1 MAGNIQGFIKELA
14 FEEALTN
21 HLLKYG
27 WNEVIKNPTEEELVE
42 NWANIIYDNNREI
55 DKLGNYPLTASEMQQ
70 VMDTVNMKSSPY
82 EMNRF
87 INGKEVC
94 IKRDNEADTNN
105 FGKEVYLKI
114 FDPMEISSGQ
124 SRYQIVR
131 QPKFKSADAM
141 LGDRHGDVMLLIN
154 GMPVIHIELKR
165 SKIDV
170 SQACFQIKRYV
181 HEGVFQSGIFSMVQI
196 YVAMTPEKT
205 LYFANPGTED
215 RFQKQFYFHWADY
228 NNNEIHDWKQ
238 VASNLLSIPMAHQM
252 VGFYTIADDKDKTLK
267 VLRSYQYF
275 AVSKISDVVHN
286 TNWDDH
292 LHRGGYVWHTTGSG
306 KTMTSFK
313 SAQLIATSGDADKV
327 VFLLDRIELA
337 LQSLDEFRGFAG
349 EGDEIQD
356 TADTSVLLAKLKST
370 DNDDRLIVTS
380 IQKMSNIKEGAPA
393 SGGGTI
399 TRELI
404 EKIGKKRLVF
414 IIDECHRSVF
424 GDMLISI
431 KHTFPRALLF
441 GFTGTPVFEE
451 NAKHEITTETLFG
464 DTLHKYTIAS
474 GIPDGNVLGFDPY
487 MVKTY
492 DDDEL
497 RELVAFHQIDL
508 KLIERNPGQPTKK
521 RTTEQYLKL
530 ISEDEELRKIYDR
543 FVNKLK
549 MQETYTEDGKPM
561 KGIEAYLPRDIY
573 ECDKHH
579 IAVANDIVKSRE
591 KLSKNGKFHA
601 MLATKN
607 IPEAIA
613 YYQLFKQYHPS
624 LNVVAVFDSNI
635 DNSDGGIVR
644 EDAIK
649 EMLTDYNAK
658 YGTNYQ
664 LANYAK
670 YKKDVAKRLAHKKP
684 YICIEN
690 DHSQQIDLLIVVT
703 QMLTGY
709 DSKWIN
715 TLYVDKVMKY
725 VDIIQAFSRTNRL
738 FGPDKPFGTIKYYT
752 KPYTMEQNINDALEV
767 YVDRPL
773 GVFVDKLEK
782 NLSNINQ
789 RFLTIRDIFHSHKI
803 MHFEKL
809 PDSRESRNMFAKC
822 FSEMTHLL
830 EAAKLQGFVWEKS
843 EYEFQHGNTYTK
855 VKMELDEQTY
865 LILLQRYREL
875 FEGGGEGG
883 DPKEAWEYTIDT
895 YITETGTGTIN
906 ADYINSKFQKFIKN
920 LYTEGAGSEIT
931 KAAFEELCKTFATL
945 SQKDQRTA
953 LIILHDIQSGDLH
966 LEQGKTI
973 NDYIAEYQIS
983 ELKKQIMNLSEA
995 TGVNASQLIN
1005 IMSSDVNEQN
1015 LNEFNRFENL
1025 KLTLDLQKTRD
1036 FLVRI
1041 TGSVCPPFLVMPKA
1055 DQILRK
1061 FILDSAAREH
1071 ILLAWLHDD
1080 VTLENAATPLAD
1092 EETDKPTEE
1101 NTEDAT
1107 EEPTPNNDKIRCC
1120 IKDILENTL
1129 AGVARHMRPQEEVI
1143 DSVFYV
1149 LGKESL
1155 ESLDSVGLF
1164 ISRAFSNLFAKKP
1177 TIVDKHVAFNLL
1189 VTKFEAYLKKL
1200 YYLMENKEV
1209 GPYHEGEP
1217 VTWKD
1222 VIHAIRPLWS
1232 LKYHGK
1238 AEYQTLY
1245 QYLMMVKEWRNKEA
1259 HISPTASEQ
1268 EIDTAINIIITMYF
1282 YATGSCITEL
1292 ESKVHNVGEE
1302 KGAKPVAPHS
1312 YSRYV
1317 FDNENATGQDDGFD
1331 GYGNEVMMAAERLS
1345 VNDLNEAT
1353 RWEILKKSIT
1363 KLINYSYSRKNA
1375 VFTKLR
1381 HWEAIYRIAVD
1392 YGFAID
1398 GDYDYFKKKIDEME
1412 LRNLPYRLSSHFL
1425 ASNNVGVYAKDIK
1438 EWTDE
1443 GLEGRKLAE
1452 YEDIK
1457 KCADVFEVIVENM
1470 IKESKSN

>member
-1 MAGNIQGFIKELA
+1 MSNNIQGFIKELA

-21 HLLKYG
+21 HLLKHG
-27 WNEVIKNPTEEELVE
+27 WNEVIKNPKEEELVQ
-42 NWANIIYDNNREI
+42 NWASIIYDNNREI

-70 VMDTVNMKSSPY
+70 VMDEVNMKGSPY

-124 SRYQIVR
+124 SRYQIAR
-131 QPKFKSADAM
+131 QPRFKTADDM
-141 LGDRHGDVMLLIN
+141 MGDRRGDMMLLIN

-170 SQACFQIKRYV
+170 SQACYQIKRYV

-196 YVAMTPEKT
+196 YVAMTPEET
-205 LYFANPGTED
+205 LYFANPGGED
-215 RFQKQFYFHWADY
+215 RFQKQFYFHWEDF
-228 NNNEIHDWKQ
+228 NNQVVSDWKQ

-275 AVSKISDVVHN
+275 AVSRISDVVKK

-313 SAQLIATSGDADKV
+313 SAQLIAASGDADKV

-337 LQSLDEFRGFAG
+337 LQSLDEYRGFAG

-356 TADTSVLLAKLKST
+356 TADTSILLDKMKST

-380 IQKMSNIKEGAPA
+380 IQKMSNIKEGAPTA
-393 SGGGTI
+393 GGGTI

-404 EKIGKKRLVF
+404 DKIGQKRLVF

-441 GFTGTPVFEE
+441 GFTGTPVFKE
-451 NAKHEITTETLFG
+451 NAKNEITTGTLFG
-464 DTLHKYTIAS
+464 NQLHKYTIAN

-487 MVKTY
+487 MVNTY
-492 DDDEL
+492 DDNEL

-508 KLIERNPGQPTKK
+508 KLKERNPDEPISKK
-521 RTTEQYLKL
+521 TTEDYLKL
-530 ISEDEELRKIYDR
+530 IDEDEELRNIYDR
-543 FVNKLK
+543 FVNKLQ
-549 MQETYTEDGKPM
+549 MPEAYTENGKQM
-561 KGIEAYLPRDIY
+561 KGIEAYLPSDIY

-579 IAVANDIVKSRE
+579 IAVANDIMKSRE

-613 YYQLFKQYHPS
+613 YYKLFKKYHPS

-644 EDAIK
+644 EDAIC

-658 YGTNYQ
+658 YGMSYK
-664 LANYAK
+664 LANYAQ

-684 YICIEN
+684 YIGIEG

-752 KPYTMEQNINDALEV
+752 KPYTMEQNINDALDV

-782 NLSNINQ
+782 NLCNINQ
-789 RFLTIRDIFHSHKI
+789 RFLSIRDIFHSQKI
-803 MHFEKL
+803 MNYEKL
-809 PDSRESRNMFAKC
+809 PEGREDRNMFAKC

-855 VKMELDEQTY
+855 VKMELNEQTY

-875 FEGGGEGG
+875 FQAGGGG
-883 DPKEAWEYTIDT
+883 DPKEPWEYTIDT

-906 ADYINSKFQKFIKN
+906 ADYIDSKFQKFIKN
-920 LYTEGAGSEIT
+920 LYTEGPGSEMT

-995 TGVNASQLIN
+995 TDINASQLIN
-1005 IMSSDVNEQN
+1005 IMSSNVDEKN
-1015 LNEFNRFENL
+1015 LNEYNRFENL
-1025 KLTLDLQKTRD
+1025 KLTLNLQKTRE
-1036 FLVRI
+1036 FLVRV
-1041 TGSVCPPFLVMPKA
+1041 TGSACPPFLVMPKM

-1061 FILDSAAREH
+1061 FILDSVSRER

-1080 VTLENAATPLAD
+1080 VTLENAAEQAEAMEKEDKEKANTENKAA
-1092 EETDKPTEE
+1092 ETGTTETDSH
-1101 NTEDAT
+1101 
-1107 EEPTPNNDKIRCC
+1107 EPDVDKIKSSIRT
-1120 IKDILENTL
+1120 ILNSTL
-1129 AGVARHMRPQEEVI
+1129 AGVAENMRTEDEIVN
-1143 DSVFYV
+1143 SVFYV
-1149 LGKESL
+1149 LRRESL
-1155 ESLDSVGLF
+1155 ETLDGVGIF
-1164 ISRAFSNLFAKKP
+1164 ISQAFASLFGKKP
-1177 TIVDKHVAFNLL
+1177 TLVDKHVAFNLL
-1189 VTKFEAYLKKL
+1189 VTKYEAYLKKL
-1200 YYLMENKEV
+1200 FYLMKGREIR
-1209 GPYHEGEP
+1209 PHHEGDP

-1222 VIHAIRPLWS
+1222 VIYAVRPLWS
-1232 LKYHGK
+1232 LKYSEK
-1238 AEYQTLY
+1238 SEYQTLY
-1245 QYLMMVKEWRNKEA
+1245 QYLLMVKEWRNKEA

-1268 EIDTAINIIITMYF
+1268 EIDAAINIIITMYF
-1282 YATGSCITEL
+1282 FATGSCITEL
-1292 ESKVHNVGEE
+1292 ESNGHDVEE
-1302 KGAKPVAPHS
+1302 YFAAESPHKRAR
-1312 YSRYV
+1312 RYV
-1317 FDNENATGQDDGFD
+1317 YKAELENERS
-1331 GYGNEVMMAAERLS
+1331 MAAEGL
-1345 VNDLNEAT
+1345 
-1353 RWEILKKSIT
+1353 
-1363 KLINYSYSRKNA
+1363 
-1375 VFTKLR
+1375 
-1381 HWEAIYRIAVD
+1381 
-1392 YGFAID
+1392 G
-1398 GDYDYFKKKIDEME
+1398 
-1412 LRNLPYRLSSHFL
+1412 RN
-1425 ASNNVGVYAKDIK
+1425 
-1438 EWTDE
+1438 
-1443 GLEGRKLAE
+1443 
-1452 YEDIK
+1452 
-1457 KCADVFEVIVENM
+1457 VEC
-1470 IKESKSN
+1470 

>member
-1 MAGNIQGFIKELA
+1 MSNNIQGFIKELA

-21 HLLKYG
+21 HLLKHG

-42 NWANIIYDNNREI
+42 NWASIIYDNNREI

-70 VMDTVNMKSSPY
+70 VMDTVNMKGSPY

-87 INGKEVC
+87 INGKQVC

-124 SRYQIVR
+124 SRYQIAR
-131 QPKFKSADAM
+131 QPRFKTADDM
-141 LGDRHGDVMLLIN
+141 MGDRRGDMMLLIN

-170 SQACFQIKRYV
+170 SQACYQIKRYV

-196 YVAMTPEKT
+196 YVAMTPEET
-205 LYFANPGTED
+205 LYFANPGGED
-215 RFQKQFYFHWADY
+215 RFQKQFYFHWEDF
-228 NNNEIHDWKQ
+228 NNQVVSDWKQ
-238 VASNLLSIPMAHQM
+238 VATNLLSIPMAHQM

-275 AVSKISDVVHN
+275 AVSRISDVVKK

-313 SAQLIATSGDADKV
+313 SAQLIAASGDADKV

-337 LQSLDEFRGFAG
+337 LQSLDEYRGFAG

-356 TADTSVLLAKLKST
+356 TADTSILLDKLKSI

-380 IQKMSNIKEGAPA
+380 IQKMSNIKEGAPTA
-393 SGGGTI
+393 GGGTI

-404 EKIGKKRLVF
+404 DKIGQKRLVF

-441 GFTGTPVFEE
+441 GFTGTPVFKE
-451 NAKHEITTETLFG
+451 NAKNEITTGTLFG
-464 DTLHKYTIAS
+464 NELHKYTIAN

-487 MVKTY
+487 MVNTY
-492 DDDEL
+492 DDNEL

-508 KLIERNPGQPTKK
+508 KLKERNPDEPISKK
-521 RTTEQYLKL
+521 TTEDYLKL
-530 ISEDEELRKIYDR
+530 IDEDEELRNIYDR
-543 FVNKLK
+543 FVNKLQ
-549 MQETYTEDGKPM
+549 MPEAYTENGKQM
-561 KGIEAYLPRDIY
+561 KGIEAYLPSDIY
-573 ECDKHH
+573 ECAKHH
-579 IAVANDIVKSRE
+579 IAVANDIMKSRE

-613 YYQLFKQYHPS
+613 YYKLFKKYHPS

-644 EDAIK
+644 EDAIC

-658 YGTNYQ
+658 YGMSYK
-664 LANYAK
+664 LANYAQ

-684 YICIEN
+684 YIGIEG
-690 DHSQQIDLLIVVT
+690 DHSKQIDLLIVVT

-752 KPYTMEQNINDALEV
+752 KPYTMEQNINDALDV

-782 NLSNINQ
+782 NLCNINQ
-789 RFLTIRDIFHSHKI
+789 RFLSIRDIFHSQKI
-803 MHFEKL
+803 MNYEKL
-809 PDSRESRNMFAKC
+809 PEGREDRNMFAKC

-830 EAAKLQGFVWEKS
+830 EAAKLQGFVWEKN

-875 FEGGGEGG
+875 FQAGGGG
-883 DPKEAWEYTIDT
+883 DPKEPWEYTIDT

-906 ADYINSKFQKFIKN
+906 ADYIDSKFQKFIKN
-920 LYTEGAGSEIT
+920 LYTEGPGSEMT

-995 TGVNASQLIN
+995 TDINASQLIN
-1005 IMSSDVNEQN
+1005 IMSSNVDEKN
-1015 LNEFNRFENL
+1015 LNEYNRFENL
-1025 KLTLDLQKTRD
+1025 KLTLNLQKTRE
-1036 FLVRI
+1036 FLVRV
-1041 TGSVCPPFLVMPKA
+1041 TGSACPPFLVMPKM

-1061 FILDSAAREH
+1061 FILDSVSRER

-1080 VTLENAATPLAD
+1080 VTLENAAEQAEAMEKEDKEKANTENKAA
-1092 EETDKPTEE
+1092 ETGATETDSH
-1101 NTEDAT
+1101 
-1107 EEPTPNNDKIRCC
+1107 EPDVDKIKSGIRT
-1120 IKDILENTL
+1120 ILNSTL
-1129 AGVARHMRPQEEVI
+1129 AGVAENMRTEDEIVN
-1143 DSVFYV
+1143 SVFYV
-1149 LGKESL
+1149 LRRESL
-1155 ESLDSVGLF
+1155 ETLDGVGIF
-1164 ISRAFSNLFAKKP
+1164 ISQAFASLFGKKP
-1177 TIVDKHVAFNLL
+1177 TLVDKHVAFNLL
-1189 VTKFEAYLKKL
+1189 VTKYEAYLKKL
-1200 YYLMENKEV
+1200 FYLMKGREIR
-1209 GPYHEGEP
+1209 PHHEGEP

-1222 VIHAIRPLWS
+1222 VIYAVRPLWS
-1232 LKYHGK
+1232 LKYSEK
-1238 AEYQTLY
+1238 SEYQTLY
-1245 QYLMMVKEWRNKEA
+1245 QYLLMVKEWRNKEA

-1268 EIDTAINIIITMYF
+1268 EIDAAINIIITMYF
-1282 YATGSCITEL
+1282 FATGSCITEL
-1292 ESKVHNVGEE
+1292 ESNGHDVEE
-1302 KGAKPVAPHS
+1302 DFVAESPHKRAR
-1312 YSRYV
+1312 RYV
-1317 FDNENATGQDDGFD
+1317 YKAELENERS
-1331 GYGNEVMMAAERLS
+1331 MAAEGLDDSKREE
-1345 VNDLNEAT
+1345 N
-1353 RWEILKKSIT
+1353 KK
-1363 KLINYSYSRKNA
+1363 Y
-1375 VFTKLR
+1375 
-1381 HWEAIYRIAVD
+1381 
-1392 YGFAID
+1392 
-1398 GDYDYFKKKIDEME
+1398 KKQD
-1412 LRNLPYRLSSHFL
+1412 
-1425 ASNNVGVYAKDIK
+1425 
-1438 EWTDE
+1438 
-1443 GLEGRKLAE
+1443 
-1452 YEDIK
+1452 
-1457 KCADVFEVIVENM
+1457 
-1470 IKESKSN
+1470 

>member
-1 MAGNIQGFIKELA
+1 MSNNIQGFIKELA

-21 HLLKYG
+21 HLLGHG

-42 NWANIIYDNNREI
+42 NWASIIYDNNREI

-70 VMDTVNMKSSPY
+70 VMDEVNMKDSPY

-124 SRYQIVR
+124 SRYQIAR
-131 QPKFKSADAM
+131 QPRFKTADDM
-141 LGDRHGDVMLLIN
+141 LGDRRGDMMLLIN

-196 YVAMTPEKT
+196 YVAMTPEET

-215 RFQKQFYFHWADY
+215 RFQKQFYFHWEDF
-228 NNNEIHDWKQ
+228 NNQVVSDWKQ
-238 VASNLLSIPMAHQM
+238 VATNLLSIPMAHQM

-275 AVSKISDVVHN
+275 AVSKISDVVKK

-292 LHRGGYVWHTTGSG
+292 QHRGGYIWHTTGSG

-313 SAQLIATSGDADKV
+313 SAQLIAASGDADKV

-337 LQSLDEFRGFAG
+337 LQSLDEYRGFAG

-356 TADTSVLLAKLKST
+356 TADTSILLDKLKST
-370 DNDDRLIVTS
+370 DSDDRLIVTS
-380 IQKMSNIKEGAPA
+380 IQKMSNIKDDAPTA
-393 SGGGTI
+393 GGGTI

-404 EKIGKKRLVF
+404 DKIGQKRLVF

-441 GFTGTPVFEE
+441 GFTGTPVFDK
-451 NAKHEITTETLFG
+451 NAKNEITTGTLFG
-464 DTLHKYTIAS
+464 NGLHKYTIAN

-487 MVKTY
+487 MVNTY
-492 DDDEL
+492 DENEL
-497 RELVAFHQIDL
+497 RELVAFHQIDIKL
-508 KLIERNPGQPTKK
+508 KERNPDDPISKK
-521 RTTEQYLKL
+521 TTEDYLKL
-530 ISEDEELRKIYDR
+530 IDEDEELRKIYDR
-543 FVNKLK
+543 FVNKLQ
-549 MQETYTEDGKPM
+549 MPETYTENGKQM
-561 KGIEAYLPRDIY
+561 KGIEAYLPSDIY

-579 IAVANDIVKSRE
+579 IAVANDIMKSRE

-613 YYQLFKQYHPS
+613 YYQLFKKYHPS

-658 YGTNYQ
+658 YGMNYK
-664 LANYAK
+664 LANYAQ

-684 YICIEN
+684 YIGIEN

-782 NLSNINQ
+782 NLCNINQ
-789 RFLTIRDIFHSHKI
+789 RFLSIRDIFHSQKI
-803 MHFEKL
+803 MNYEKL
-809 PDSRESRNMFAKC
+809 PEGREDRNMFAKC

-830 EAAKLQGFVWEKS
+830 EAAKLQGFVWEKN

-875 FEGGGEGG
+875 SQGGDGG
-883 DPKEAWEYTIDT
+883 DPKEPWEYTIDT

-906 ADYINSKFQKFIKN
+906 ADYIDSKFQKFIKN
-920 LYTEGAGSEIT
+920 LYTEGPGSEIT

-995 TGVNASQLIN
+995 TGINASQLIN
-1005 IMSSDVNEQN
+1005 IMSSNVDEKN
-1015 LNEFNRFENL
+1015 LNEYSRFENL
-1025 KLTLDLQKTRD
+1025 KLTLNLQKTRE
-1036 FLVRI
+1036 FLVRV
-1041 TGSVCPPFLVMPKA
+1041 TGSACPPFLVMPKM

-1061 FILDSAAREH
+1061 FILDSVSREH

-1080 VTLENAATPLAD
+1080 VTLENAAEQAEAMEKEAKEKAD
-1092 EETDKPTEE
+1092 AEQKAAETETAETDSHET
-1101 NTEDAT
+1101 DV
-1107 EEPTPNNDKIRCC
+1107 DKIKSKIRT
-1120 IKDILENTL
+1120 ILNSTL
-1129 AGVARHMRPQEEVI
+1129 AGVAENMRTQDEIVN
-1143 DSVFYV
+1143 SVFYV
-1149 LGKESL
+1149 LRRESL
-1155 ESLDSVGLF
+1155 ETLDGVGIF
-1164 ISRAFSNLFAKKP
+1164 ISQAFASLFGKKP
-1177 TIVDKHVAFNLL
+1177 TLVDKHVAFNLL
-1189 VTKFEAYLKKL
+1189 VTKYEAYLKKL
-1200 YYLMENKEV
+1200 FYLMKGREIR
-1209 GPYHEGEP
+1209 PHHEGDP

-1222 VIHAIRPLWS
+1222 VIYAVRPLWS
-1232 LKYHGK
+1232 LKYSEK
-1238 AEYQTLY
+1238 SEYQTLY
-1245 QYLMMVKEWRNKEA
+1245 QYLLMVKEWRNKEA

-1268 EIDTAINIIITMYF
+1268 EIDAAINIIITMYF
-1282 YATGSCITEL
+1282 FATGSCITEL
-1292 ESKVHNVGEE
+1292 ESNGHDVEE
-1302 KGAKPVAPHS
+1302 DFAAENTHKRAR
-1312 YSRYV
+1312 RYV
-1317 FDNENATGQDDGFD
+1317 YKAELENERS
-1331 GYGNEVMMAAERLS
+1331 MAAEGLT
-1345 VNDLNEAT
+1345 D
-1353 RWEILKKSIT
+1353 
-1363 KLINYSYSRKNA
+1363 
-1375 VFTKLR
+1375 
-1381 HWEAIYRIAVD
+1381 
-1392 YGFAID
+1392 
-1398 GDYDYFKKKIDEME
+1398 
-1412 LRNLPYRLSSHFL
+1412 RN
-1425 ASNNVGVYAKDIK
+1425 
-1438 EWTDE
+1438 
-1443 GLEGRKLAE
+1443 
-1452 YEDIK
+1452 
-1457 KCADVFEVIVENM
+1457 
-1470 IKESKSN
+1470 

>member
-1 MAGNIQGFIKELA
+1 MSNNIQGFIKELA

-21 HLLKYG
+21 HLLGHG

-42 NWANIIYDNNREI
+42 NWASIIYDNNREI

-70 VMDTVNMKSSPY
+70 VMDEVNMKDSPY

-124 SRYQIVR
+124 SRYQIAR
-131 QPKFKSADAM
+131 QPRFKTADDM
-141 LGDRHGDVMLLIN
+141 LGDRRGDMMLLIN

-196 YVAMTPEKT
+196 YVAMTPEET

-215 RFQKQFYFHWADY
+215 RFQKQFYFHWEDF
-228 NNNEIHDWKQ
+228 NNQVVSDWKQ
-238 VASNLLSIPMAHQM
+238 VATNLLSIPMAHQM

-275 AVSKISDVVHN
+275 AVSKISDVVKK

-292 LHRGGYVWHTTGSG
+292 QHRGGYIWHTTGSG

-313 SAQLIATSGDADKV
+313 SAQLIAASGDADKV

-337 LQSLDEFRGFAG
+337 LQSLDEYRGFAG

-356 TADTSVLLAKLKST
+356 TADTSILLDKLKST
-370 DNDDRLIVTS
+370 DSDDRLIVTS
-380 IQKMSNIKEGAPA
+380 IQKMSNIKDDAPTA
-393 SGGGTI
+393 GGGTI

-404 EKIGKKRLVF
+404 DKIGQKRLVF

-441 GFTGTPVFEE
+441 GFTGTPVFDK
-451 NAKHEITTETLFG
+451 NAKNEITTGTLFG
-464 DTLHKYTIAS
+464 NGLHKYTIAN

-487 MVKTY
+487 MVNTY
-492 DDDEL
+492 DENEL
-497 RELVAFHQIDL
+497 RELVAFHQIDIKL
-508 KLIERNPGQPTKK
+508 KERNPDDPISKK
-521 RTTEQYLKL
+521 TTEDYLKL
-530 ISEDEELRKIYDR
+530 IDEDEKLRKIYDR
-543 FVNKLK
+543 FVNKLQ
-549 MQETYTEDGKPM
+549 MPETYTENGKQM
-561 KGIEAYLPRDIY
+561 KGIEAYLPSDIY

-579 IAVANDIVKSRE
+579 IAVANDIMKSRE

-613 YYQLFKQYHPS
+613 YYQLFKKYHPS

-658 YGTNYQ
+658 YGMNYK
-664 LANYAK
+664 LANYAQ

-684 YICIEN
+684 YIGIEN

-782 NLSNINQ
+782 NLCNINQ
-789 RFLTIRDIFHSHKI
+789 RFLSIRDIFHSQKI
-803 MHFEKL
+803 MNYEKL
-809 PDSRESRNMFAKC
+809 PEGREDRNMFAKC

-830 EAAKLQGFVWEKS
+830 EAAKLQGFVWEKN

-875 FEGGGEGG
+875 FQGGDGG
-883 DPKEAWEYTIDT
+883 DPKEPWEYTIDT

-906 ADYINSKFQKFIKN
+906 ADYIDSKFQKFIKN
-920 LYTEGAGSEIT
+920 LYTEGPGSEIT

-995 TGVNASQLIN
+995 TGINASQLIN
-1005 IMSSDVNEQN
+1005 IMSSNVDEKN
-1015 LNEFNRFENL
+1015 LNEYSRFENL
-1025 KLTLDLQKTRD
+1025 KLTLNLQKTRE
-1036 FLVRI
+1036 FLVRV
-1041 TGSVCPPFLVMPKA
+1041 TGSACPPFLVMPKM

-1061 FILDSAAREH
+1061 FILDSVSREH

-1080 VTLENAATPLAD
+1080 VTLENAAEQAEAMEKEAKEKAD
-1092 EETDKPTEE
+1092 AEQKAAETETAETDSHET
-1101 NTEDAT
+1101 DV
-1107 EEPTPNNDKIRCC
+1107 DKIKSKIRT
-1120 IKDILENTL
+1120 ILNSTL
-1129 AGVARHMRPQEEVI
+1129 AGVAENMRTQDEIVN
-1143 DSVFYV
+1143 SVFYV
-1149 LGKESL
+1149 LRRESL
-1155 ESLDSVGLF
+1155 ETLDGVGIF
-1164 ISRAFSNLFAKKP
+1164 ISQAFASLFGKKP
-1177 TIVDKHVAFNLL
+1177 TLVDKHVAFNLL
-1189 VTKFEAYLKKL
+1189 VTKYEAYLKKL
-1200 YYLMENKEV
+1200 FYLMKGREIR
-1209 GPYHEGEP
+1209 PHHEGDP

-1222 VIHAIRPLWS
+1222 VIYAVRPLWS
-1232 LKYHGK
+1232 LKYSEK
-1238 AEYQTLY
+1238 SEYQTLY
-1245 QYLMMVKEWRNKEA
+1245 QYLLMVKEWRNKEA

-1268 EIDTAINIIITMYF
+1268 EIDAAINIIITMYF
-1282 YATGSCITEL
+1282 FATGSCITEL
-1292 ESKVHNVGEE
+1292 ESNGHDVEE
-1302 KGAKPVAPHS
+1302 DFAAENTHKRAR
-1312 YSRYV
+1312 RYV
-1317 FDNENATGQDDGFD
+1317 YKAELENERS
-1331 GYGNEVMMAAERLS
+1331 MAAEGLT
-1345 VNDLNEAT
+1345 D
-1353 RWEILKKSIT
+1353 
-1363 KLINYSYSRKNA
+1363 
-1375 VFTKLR
+1375 
-1381 HWEAIYRIAVD
+1381 
-1392 YGFAID
+1392 
-1398 GDYDYFKKKIDEME
+1398 
-1412 LRNLPYRLSSHFL
+1412 RN
-1425 ASNNVGVYAKDIK
+1425 
-1438 EWTDE
+1438 
-1443 GLEGRKLAE
+1443 
-1452 YEDIK
+1452 
-1457 KCADVFEVIVENM
+1457 
-1470 IKESKSN
+1470 

>member
-1 MAGNIQGFIKELA
+1 MADNIQGFIKELA
-14 FEEALTN
+14 FEEALTH
-21 HLLKYG
+21 HLLDHG
-27 WNEVIKNPTEEELVE
+27 WNEVIKNPTEEELVR

-105 FGKEVYLKI
+105 FGKQVYLKI

-131 QPKFKSADAM
+131 QPKFKTADTI
-141 LGDRHGDVMLLIN
+141 LGDRRGDLMLLIN

-170 SQACFQIKRYV
+170 SQACYQIKRYV

-196 YVAMTPEKT
+196 YVAMTPEET
-205 LYFANPGTED
+205 LYFANPGQED
-215 RFQKQFYFHWADY
+215 RFQKQFYFHWEDF
-228 NNNEIHDWKQ
+228 NNTVVSDWKQ

-275 AVSKISDVVHN
+275 AVSHISDAVKK

-292 LHRGGYVWHTTGSG
+292 QHRGGYIWHTTGSG

-313 SAQLIATSGDADKV
+313 SAQLIAASGDADKV

-337 LQSLDEFRGFAG
+337 LQSLDEYRGFAG
-349 EGDEIQD
+349 DGDEIQD

-380 IQKMSNIKEGAPA
+380 IQKMSNIKEGGA
-393 SGGGTI
+393 I
-399 TRELI
+399 TKEML
-404 EKIGKKRLVF
+404 EKIDKKRLVF

-424 GDMLISI
+424 GDMLMSI
-431 KHTFPRALLF
+431 KRTFPRALLF
-441 GFTGTPVFEE
+441 GFTGTPVFKE
-451 NAKHEITTETLFG
+451 NAKNEITTETLFG
-464 DTLHKYTIAS
+464 NGLHKYTIAS

-492 DDDEL
+492 DEDEL

-508 KLIERNPGQPTKK
+508 KLKEHNPDEPQTK
-521 RTTEQYLKL
+521 RSTEEYLKL
-530 ISEDEELRKIYDR
+530 IDEDEELGKIYDR
-543 FVNKLK
+543 FVNKLQ
-549 MQETYTEDGKPM
+549 MPETYTENGKQVR
-561 KGIEAYLPRDIY
+561 GIEAYLPRNIY

-613 YYQLFKQYHPS
+613 YYQLFKKYHPS
-624 LNVVAVFDSNI
+624 LNVVAVFDNNI

-644 EDAIK
+644 EDAIR

-658 YGTNYQ
+658 YGTSYK
-664 LANYAK
+664 LANYAQ
-670 YKKDVAKRLAHKKP
+670 YKKDMAKRLAHKKP
-684 YICIEN
+684 YIGIEN

-782 NLSNINQ
+782 NLCNINQ
-789 RFLTIRDIFHSHKI
+789 RFLTIRDIFHSHTI
-803 MHFEKL
+803 MNFEKL
-809 PDSRESRNMFAKC
+809 PDTRGDKNMFAKS

-830 EAAKLQGFVWEKS
+830 EAVRLQGFVWEKS

-875 FEGGGEGG
+875 FEPTDTG
-883 DPKEAWEYTIDT
+883 DPKDPWEYTIDT

-906 ADYINSKFQKFIKN
+906 ADYIDSKFQKFIKN
-920 LYTEGAGSEIT
+920 LYTEGPGSEMT
-931 KAAFEELCKTFATL
+931 QAAFEALCKTFASL

-966 LEQGKTI
+966 LEPNKTI
-973 NDYIAEYQIS
+973 NDYIAQYQIS

-1025 KLTLDLQKTRD
+1025 KLSLNQQKARE

-1041 TGSVCPPFLVMPKA
+1041 TGSACPPFLVMPKT

-1061 FILDSAAREH
+1061 FILDSEARER
-1071 ILLAWLHDD
+1071 ILLAWFHDE
-1080 VTLENAATPLAD
+1080 VTLENA
-1092 EETDKPTEE
+1092 ENYQEKEPTEE
-1101 NTEDAT
+1101 TAPQEERGNEDEALNI
-1107 EEPTPNNDKIRCC
+1107 EKMKSGISA
-1120 IKDILENTL
+1120 ILTSTL
-1129 AGVARHMRPQEEVI
+1129 SGISHYMRPQDEVV

-1155 ESLDSVGLF
+1155 ESLDGVGLF
-1164 ISRAFSNLFAKKP
+1164 IFRAFSNLFVKEA
-1177 TIVDKHVAFNLL
+1177 TIVDKFVSFNLL

-1200 YYLMENKEV
+1200 FYLMKGREV
-1209 GPYHEGEP
+1209 KPYREGDP

-1222 VIHAIRPLWS
+1222 VIYAIRPLRL
-1232 LKYHGK
+1232 LKYSDQS
-1238 AEYQTLY
+1238 EYQTLY
-1245 QYLMMVKEWRNKEA
+1245 QYLLMAKEWRNNEA

-1268 EIDTAINIIITMYF
+1268 EIDAAISIIITMYF
-1282 YATGSCITEL
+1282 FATGSCMTEL
-1292 ESKVHNVGEE
+1292 EYLGHDIERPKNPVRYKLPNV
-1302 KGAKPVAPHS
+1302 
-1312 YSRYV
+1312 
-1317 FDNENATGQDDGFD
+1317 DDSSCCI
-1331 GYGNEVMMAAERLS
+1331 AAADRTL
-1345 VNDLNEAT
+1345 
-1353 RWEILKKSIT
+1353 
-1363 KLINYSYSRKNA
+1363 
-1375 VFTKLR
+1375 
-1381 HWEAIYRIAVD
+1381 
-1392 YGFAID
+1392 
-1398 GDYDYFKKKIDEME
+1398 
-1412 LRNLPYRLSSHFL
+1412 
-1425 ASNNVGVYAKDIK
+1425 
-1438 EWTDE
+1438 
-1443 GLEGRKLAE
+1443 E
-1452 YEDIK
+1452 YE
-1457 KCADVFEVIVENM
+1457 
-1470 IKESKSN
+1470 

>member
-1 MAGNIQGFIKELA
+1 MADNIQGFIKELA

-21 HLLKYG
+21 HLLKHG
-27 WNEVIKNPTEEELVE
+27 WNEVIKNPTEEELVQ

-55 DKLGNYPLTASEMQQ
+55 DKLGNHPLTASEMKQ
-70 VMDTVNMKSSPY
+70 VMDKVNMMGSPY

-105 FGKEVYLKI
+105 YGKEVYLKI

-131 QPKFKSADAM
+131 QPKFKTADTM
-141 LGDRHGDVMLLIN
+141 LGDRRGNVMLLIN

-170 SQACFQIKRYV
+170 SQACYQIKRYV

-196 YVAMTPEKT
+196 YVAMTPEET
-205 LYFANPGTED
+205 LYFANPGKED
-215 RFQKQFYFHWADY
+215 LFQKQFYFHWEDF
-228 NNNEIHDWKQ
+228 NNCIVNDWKQ

-275 AVSKISDVVHN
+275 AVSRISDVVN
-286 TNWDDH
+286 KTNWDDH
-292 LHRGGYVWHTTGSG
+292 LHRGGYIWHTTGSG
-306 KTMTSFK
+306 KTMSSFK

-327 VFLLDRIELA
+327 IFLLDRIELA
-337 LQSLDEFRGFAG
+337 LQSLDEYRGFAG

-370 DNDDRLIVTS
+370 DNDDKLIVTS
-380 IQKMSNIKEGAPA
+380 IQKMSNIKEGAPTA
-393 SGGGTI
+393 GGGTI
-399 TRELI
+399 TQELI

-424 GDMLISI
+424 GDMLMSI
-431 KHTFPRALLF
+431 KRSFPRALLF

-451 NAKHEITTETLFG
+451 NAKNEITTETLFG
-464 DTLHKYTIAS
+464 DCLHKYTIAS

-487 MVKTY
+487 MVNTY
-492 DDDEL
+492 NDDEL

-508 KLIERNPGQPTKK
+508 KLKERNPDEPLSKK
-521 RTTEQYLKL
+521 TTEEYLEL
-530 ISEDEELRKIYDR
+530 IDKDEELNKIYDR

-549 MQETYTEDGKPM
+549 MPETYTEEGKQV
-561 KGIEAYLPRDIY
+561 KGIEAYLPKNIY

-579 IAVANDIVKSRE
+579 IAVANDIMKSRE

-607 IPEAIA
+607 IPEAIN
-613 YYQLFKQYHPS
+613 YYKLFKKYHAS
-624 LNVVAVFDSNI
+624 LNVAAVFDSNI

-644 EDAIK
+644 EDAIN
-649 EMLTDYNAK
+649 EMLTDYNAQ
-658 YGTNYQ
+658 YGMNYK
-664 LANYAK
+664 LANYAL

-684 YICIEN
+684 YIGIEN
-690 DHSQQIDLLIVVT
+690 DHNQQIDLLIVVT

-752 KPYTMEQNINDALEV
+752 KPYTMAQNIEDALEV

-803 MHFEKL
+803 MNFEKL
-809 PDSRESRNMFAKC
+809 PEGREARNMFAKC

-843 EYEFQHGNTYTK
+843 EYEFQHGNTYSK
-855 VKMELDEQTY
+855 VTMELDEQTY
-865 LILLQRYREL
+865 VILLQRYREL
-875 FEGGGEGG
+875 FQQVEPA
-883 DPKEAWEYTIDT
+883 DHKEPWEYAIDT

-906 ADYINSKFQKFIKN
+906 ADYIDSKFQRFIKN
-920 LYTEGAGSEIT
+920 LYTEGVGSEMT

-953 LIILHDIQSGDLH
+953 LIILHDIQCGDLH

-973 NDYIAEYQIS
+973 HDYIAEYQIS

-1005 IMSSDVNEQN
+1005 IISSDVNDQN

-1036 FLVRI
+1036 FLLRI
-1041 TGSVCPPFLVMPKA
+1041 TGSACPPFLVMPKA
-1055 DQILRK
+1055 DKILRQ
-1061 FILDSAAREH
+1061 FILDPVAREH

-1080 VTLENAATPLAD
+1080 VTLENAAQVASG
-1092 EETDKPTEE
+1092 ETELPTAEVAPTE
-1101 NTEDAT
+1101 DVPA
-1107 EEPTPNNDKIRCC
+1107 EEPVPNIDIFKLR
-1120 IKDILENTL
+1120 IKDILKNTL
-1129 AGVARHMRPQEEVI
+1129 SGVAKYMRPQDEII

-1149 LGKESL
+1149 LDKESL
-1155 ESLDSVGLF
+1155 GKLDSVGMF
-1164 ISRAFSNLFAKKP
+1164 INKAFSYLFCKEP
-1177 TIVDKHVAFNLL
+1177 TIIDKHVAFNLL
-1189 VTKFEAYLKKL
+1189 ATKFEAYLKKL
-1200 YYLMENKEV
+1200 FYLMRNEEV
-1209 GPYHEGEP
+1209 RPRYEGDTA
-1217 VTWKD
+1217 TWKD
-1222 VIHAIRPLWS
+1222 VIHAIHPLWS
-1232 LKYHGK
+1232 LKYSEDP
-1238 AEYQTLY
+1238 AYQTLY
-1245 QYLMMVKEWRNKEA
+1245 QYLTMVKDWRNNES

-1268 EIDTAINIIITMYF
+1268 EIDVAIRIIITMYF
-1282 YATGSCITEL
+1282 YATGTCITEL
-1292 ESKVHNVGEE
+1292 ESNGHDVEAGCQAEPVHT
-1302 KGAKPVAPHS
+1302 HS
-1312 YSRYV
+1312 YRPYILNNAHTTEH
-1317 FDNENATGQDDGFD
+1317 DNTL
-1331 GYGNEVMMAAERLS
+1331 GYDVMMAAECPT
-1345 VNDLNEAT
+1345 VNDMDEPT
-1353 RWEILKKSIT
+1353 RFEILKKCII
-1363 KLINYSYSRKNA
+1363 KLINFSYNRRNA
-1375 VFTKLR
+1375 VFSKQR
-1381 HWEAIYRIAVD
+1381 QWEAIYRIAVD

-1398 GDYDYFKKKIDEME
+1398 GDYNSFKKCIDEMD
-1412 LRNLPYRLSSHFL
+1412 LHNLPYALSSNFL
-1425 ASNNVGVYAKDIK
+1425 SNNNVGIYAKNIA
-1438 EWTDE
+1438 EWTNE
-1443 GLEGRKLAE
+1443 GLEGKELAE

-1457 KCADVFEVIVENM
+1457 MCADAFEVIVKKT
-1470 IKESKSN
+1470 IKEYKTT

>member
-1 MAGNIQGFIKELA
+1 MSNNIQGFIKELA

-21 HLLKYG
+21 HLLGHG

-42 NWANIIYDNNREI
+42 NWASIIYDNNREI

-70 VMDTVNMKSSPY
+70 VMDEVNMKDSPY

-124 SRYQIVR
+124 SRYQIAR
-131 QPKFKSADAM
+131 QPRFKTADDM
-141 LGDRHGDVMLLIN
+141 LGDRRGDMMLLIN

-196 YVAMTPEKT
+196 YVAMTPEET

-215 RFQKQFYFHWADY
+215 RFQKQFYFHWEDF
-228 NNNEIHDWKQ
+228 NNQVVSDWKQ
-238 VASNLLSIPMAHQM
+238 VATNLLSIPMAHQM

-275 AVSKISDVVHN
+275 AVSKISDVVKK

-292 LHRGGYVWHTTGSG
+292 QHRGGYIWHTTGSG

-313 SAQLIATSGDADKV
+313 SAQLIAASGDADKV

-337 LQSLDEFRGFAG
+337 LQSLDEYRGFAG

-356 TADTSVLLAKLKST
+356 TADTSILLDKLKST
-370 DNDDRLIVTS
+370 DSDDRLIVTS
-380 IQKMSNIKEGAPA
+380 IQKMSNIKDDAPTA
-393 SGGGTI
+393 GGGTI

-404 EKIGKKRLVF
+404 DKIGQKRLVF

-441 GFTGTPVFEE
+441 GFTGTPVFDK
-451 NAKHEITTETLFG
+451 NAKNEITTGTLFG
-464 DTLHKYTIAS
+464 NGLHKYTIAN

-487 MVKTY
+487 MVNTY
-492 DDDEL
+492 DENEL
-497 RELVAFHQIDL
+497 RELVAFHQIDIKL
-508 KLIERNPGQPTKK
+508 KERNPDDPISKK
-521 RTTEQYLKL
+521 TTEDYLKL
-530 ISEDEELRKIYDR
+530 IDEDEELRKIYDR
-543 FVNKLK
+543 FVNKLQ
-549 MQETYTEDGKPM
+549 MPETYTENGKQM
-561 KGIEAYLPRDIY
+561 KGIEAYLPSDIY

-579 IAVANDIVKSRE
+579 IAVANDIMKSRE

-613 YYQLFKQYHPS
+613 YYQLFKKYHPS

-658 YGTNYQ
+658 YGMNYK
-664 LANYAK
+664 LANYAQ

-684 YICIEN
+684 YIGIEN

-782 NLSNINQ
+782 NLCNINQ
-789 RFLTIRDIFHSHKI
+789 RFLSIRDIFHSQKI
-803 MHFEKL
+803 MNYEKL
-809 PDSRESRNMFAKC
+809 PEGREDRNMFAKC

-830 EAAKLQGFVWEKS
+830 EAAKLQGFVWEKN

-875 FEGGGEGG
+875 FQGGDGG
-883 DPKEAWEYTIDT
+883 DPKEPWEYTIDT

-906 ADYINSKFQKFIKN
+906 ADYIDSKFQKFIKN
-920 LYTEGAGSEIT
+920 LYTEGPGSEIT

-995 TGVNASQLIN
+995 TGINASQLIN
-1005 IMSSDVNEQN
+1005 IMSSNVDEKN
-1015 LNEFNRFENL
+1015 LNEYSRFENL
-1025 KLTLDLQKTRD
+1025 KLTLNLQKTRE
-1036 FLVRI
+1036 FLVRV
-1041 TGSVCPPFLVMPKA
+1041 TGSACPPFLVMPKM

-1061 FILDSAAREH
+1061 FILDSVSRER

-1080 VTLENAATPLAD
+1080 VTLENAAEQAEAMEKEAKEKAD
-1092 EETDKPTEE
+1092 AEQKAAETETAETDSHET
-1101 NTEDAT
+1101 DV
-1107 EEPTPNNDKIRCC
+1107 DKIKSKIRT
-1120 IKDILENTL
+1120 ILNSTL
-1129 AGVARHMRPQEEVI
+1129 SGVAENMRTQDEIVN
-1143 DSVFYV
+1143 SVFYV
-1149 LGKESL
+1149 LRRESL
-1155 ESLDSVGLF
+1155 ETLDGVGIF
-1164 ISRAFSNLFAKKP
+1164 ISQAFASLFGKKP
-1177 TIVDKHVAFNLL
+1177 TLVDKHVAFNLL
-1189 VTKFEAYLKKL
+1189 VTKYEAYLKKL
-1200 YYLMENKEV
+1200 FYLMKGREIR
-1209 GPYHEGEP
+1209 PHHEGDP

-1222 VIHAIRPLWS
+1222 VIYAVRPLWS
-1232 LKYHGK
+1232 LKYSEK
-1238 AEYQTLY
+1238 SEYQTLY
-1245 QYLMMVKEWRNKEA
+1245 QYLLMVKEWRNKEA

-1268 EIDTAINIIITMYF
+1268 EIDAAINIIITMYF
-1282 YATGSCITEL
+1282 FATGSCITEL
-1292 ESKVHNVGEE
+1292 ESNGHDVEE
-1302 KGAKPVAPHS
+1302 DFAAENTHKRAR
-1312 YSRYV
+1312 RYV
-1317 FDNENATGQDDGFD
+1317 YKAELENERS
-1331 GYGNEVMMAAERLS
+1331 MAAEGLT
-1345 VNDLNEAT
+1345 D
-1353 RWEILKKSIT
+1353 
-1363 KLINYSYSRKNA
+1363 
-1375 VFTKLR
+1375 
-1381 HWEAIYRIAVD
+1381 
-1392 YGFAID
+1392 
-1398 GDYDYFKKKIDEME
+1398 
-1412 LRNLPYRLSSHFL
+1412 RN
-1425 ASNNVGVYAKDIK
+1425 
-1438 EWTDE
+1438 
-1443 GLEGRKLAE
+1443 
-1452 YEDIK
+1452 
-1457 KCADVFEVIVENM
+1457 
-1470 IKESKSN
+1470 

>member
-1 MAGNIQGFIKELA
+1 MSNNIQGFIKELA

-21 HLLKYG
+21 HLLKHG
-27 WNEVIKNPTEEELVE
+27 WNEVIKNPTEEELVQ
-42 NWANIIYDNNREI
+42 NWASIIYDNNREI

-70 VMDTVNMKSSPY
+70 VMDEVNMKGSPY

-87 INGKEVC
+87 INGKQVC

-124 SRYQIVR
+124 SRYQIAR
-131 QPKFKSADAM
+131 QPRFKTADDM
-141 LGDRHGDVMLLIN
+141 MGDRRGDMMLLIN

-170 SQACFQIKRYV
+170 SQACYQIKRYV

-196 YVAMTPEKT
+196 YVAMTPEET
-205 LYFANPGTED
+205 LYFANPGGED
-215 RFQKQFYFHWADY
+215 RFQKQFYFHWEDF
-228 NNNEIHDWKQ
+228 NNQVVSDWKL

-275 AVSKISDVVHN
+275 AVSRISDVVKK

-313 SAQLIATSGDADKV
+313 SAQLIAASGDADKV

-337 LQSLDEFRGFAG
+337 LQSLDEYRGFAG

-356 TADTSVLLAKLKST
+356 TADTSILLDKLKST
-370 DNDDRLIVTS
+370 DSDDRLIVTS
-380 IQKMSNIKEGAPA
+380 IQKMSNIKEGAPTA
-393 SGGGTI
+393 GGGTI

-404 EKIGKKRLVF
+404 DKIGQKRLVF

-431 KHTFPRALLF
+431 KHTFPRAMLF
-441 GFTGTPVFEE
+441 GFTGTPVFKE
-451 NAKHEITTETLFG
+451 NAKNEITTGTLFG
-464 DTLHKYTIAS
+464 NELHKYTIAN

-487 MVKTY
+487 MVNTY
-492 DDDEL
+492 DDNEL

-508 KLIERNPGQPTKK
+508 KLKERNPDDPISKK
-521 RTTEQYLKL
+521 TTEDYLKL
-530 ISEDEELRKIYDR
+530 IDEDEELRNIYDR
-543 FVNKLK
+543 FVNQLK
-549 MQETYTEDGKPM
+549 MPEAYTEDGKQT
-561 KGIEAYLPRDIY
+561 KGIEAYLPSDIY

-579 IAVANDIVKSRE
+579 IAVANDIMKSRE

-613 YYQLFKQYHPS
+613 YYKLFKKYHPS

-644 EDAIK
+644 EDAIC

-658 YGTNYQ
+658 YGMSYK
-664 LANYAK
+664 LANYAQ

-684 YICIEN
+684 YIGIEN

-752 KPYTMEQNINDALEV
+752 KPYTMEQNINDALDV

-782 NLSNINQ
+782 NLCNINQ
-789 RFLTIRDIFHSHKI
+789 RFLSIRDIFHSQKI
-803 MHFEKL
+803 MNYEKL
-809 PDSRESRNMFAKC
+809 PEGREDRNMFAKC

-830 EAAKLQGFVWEKS
+830 EAAKLQGFVWEKN

-875 FEGGGEGG
+875 FQAGGGG
-883 DPKEAWEYTIDT
+883 DPKEPWEYTIDT

-906 ADYINSKFQKFIKN
+906 ADYIDSKFQKFIKN
-920 LYTEGAGSEIT
+920 LYTEGPGSEMT

-995 TGVNASQLIN
+995 TDINASQLIN
-1005 IMSSDVNEQN
+1005 IMSSNVDEKN
-1015 LNEFNRFENL
+1015 LNEYNRFENL
-1025 KLTLDLQKTRD
+1025 KLTLNLQKTRE
-1036 FLVRI
+1036 FLVRV
-1041 TGSVCPPFLVMPKA
+1041 TGSACPPFLVMPKM

-1061 FILDSAAREH
+1061 FILDSVSRER

-1080 VTLENAATPLAD
+1080 VTLENAAEQAEAMEKEAKEKAD
-1092 EETDKPTEE
+1092 AEQKAAETETAETDSHET
-1101 NTEDAT
+1101 DV
-1107 EEPTPNNDKIRCC
+1107 DKIKSKIRT
-1120 IKDILENTL
+1120 ILNSTL
-1129 AGVARHMRPQEEVI
+1129 AGVAENMRTQDEIVN
-1143 DSVFYV
+1143 SVFYV
-1149 LGKESL
+1149 LRRESL
-1155 ESLDSVGLF
+1155 ETLDGVGIF
-1164 ISRAFSNLFAKKP
+1164 ISQAFASLFGKKP
-1177 TIVDKHVAFNLL
+1177 TLVDKHVAFNLL
-1189 VTKFEAYLKKL
+1189 VTKYEAYLKKL
-1200 YYLMENKEV
+1200 FYLMKGREIR
-1209 GPYHEGEP
+1209 PHHEGDP

-1222 VIHAIRPLWS
+1222 VIYAVRPLWS
-1232 LKYHGK
+1232 LKYSEK
-1238 AEYQTLY
+1238 SEYQTLY
-1245 QYLMMVKEWRNKEA
+1245 QYLLMVKEWRNKEA

-1268 EIDTAINIIITMYF
+1268 EIDAAINIIITMYF
-1282 YATGSCITEL
+1282 FATGSCITEL
-1292 ESKVHNVGEE
+1292 ESNGHDVEE
-1302 KGAKPVAPHS
+1302 DFAAENTHKRAR
-1312 YSRYV
+1312 RYV
-1317 FDNENATGQDDGFD
+1317 YKAELENERS
-1331 GYGNEVMMAAERLS
+1331 MAAEGLT
-1345 VNDLNEAT
+1345 D
-1353 RWEILKKSIT
+1353 
-1363 KLINYSYSRKNA
+1363 
-1375 VFTKLR
+1375 
-1381 HWEAIYRIAVD
+1381 
-1392 YGFAID
+1392 
-1398 GDYDYFKKKIDEME
+1398 
-1412 LRNLPYRLSSHFL
+1412 RN
-1425 ASNNVGVYAKDIK
+1425 
-1438 EWTDE
+1438 
-1443 GLEGRKLAE
+1443 
-1452 YEDIK
+1452 
-1457 KCADVFEVIVENM
+1457 
-1470 IKESKSN
+1470 